1 MKFDICSV
9 GSALVDFTFNIDK
22 EYEKSLI
29 NYGIPKGSMT
39 LIEREEQE
47 ALIKELIEM
56 GKTPDKACGG
66 SGTNSTVAAS
76 LFGAKC
82 HMTCIVADDDHGR
95 FYIEDLSS
103 NNVNHTNPPISSD
116 LSSGKC
122 LVMVSDDAERTMCT
136 NLGISTEFWTSD
148 LDEKII
154 KDSSYLFLEGYLVAS
169 PKGMEIC
176 KKAIKAAKESKTK
189 VSISLSDPNIVHAFK
204 DEIKSLLDMEC
215 DLIFCNEDEAL
226 AFAETEDLSEAF
238 QVFKGLS
245 PNFLITQGSSGCIGF
260 DGKDEFNIP
269 GIKVKAIDSNGA
281 GDMFAGAVLFCIT
294 SELSLEK
301 GAIFGCYAASKV
313 VGNVG
318 PRLIKD
324 EYLKIKNNFF

>member
-22 EYEKSLI
+22 EYEKNLI
-29 NYGIPKGSMT
+29 QYGISKGSMT
-39 LIEREEQE
+39 LIERDEQE
-47 ALIKELIEM
+47 ALINELLEM

-82 HMTCIVADDDHGR
+82 HMTCIVSDDDHGK

-103 NNVNHTNPPISSD
+103 NKVSHTNPPISSEI
-116 LSSGKC
+116 SSGRC

-148 LDEKII
+148 LDLEII
-154 KDSSYLFLEGYLVAS
+154 KASSYLFLEGYLVAS
-169 PKGMEIC
+169 QKGMEVC
-176 KKAIKAAKESKTK
+176 KKAIEAAKESDTK
-189 VSISLSDPNIVHAFK
+189 VSISLSDPNIVNAFRN
-204 DEIKSLLDMEC
+204 EIKTLLDMKC

-226 AFAETEDLSEAF
+226 AYAETDNISNAF
-238 QVFKGLS
+238 QAFKEIS
-245 PNFLITQGSSGCIGF
+245 PNFLITQGSSGCVGF
-260 DGKDEFNIP
+260 DGTNEFNIP
-269 GIKVKAIDSNGA
+269 GLKVNAIDSNGA
-281 GDMFAGAVLFCIT
+281 GDLFAGAVLYCIT
-294 SELSLEK
+294 SGSSLEK
-301 GAIFGCYAASKV
+301 GAVFGCYAASKV
-313 VGNVG
+313 VGNTG

-324 EYLKIKNNFF
+324 EYAKIKHNFF

>member
-22 EYEKSLI
+22 EYEKNLI
-29 NYGIPKGSMT
+29 KYGIPKGSMT

-47 ALIKELIEM
+47 ALINELIDM

-82 HMTCIVADDDHGR
+82 HMTCIVSDDDHGR

-103 NNVNHTNPPISSD
+103 NNVIHTNPPISSD
-116 LSSGKC
+116 ISSGRC

-148 LDEKII
+148 LDEEII
-154 KDSSYLFLEGYLVAS
+154 NASEYLFLEGYLVAS
-169 PKGMEIC
+169 PKGIEVCM
-176 KKAIKAAKESKTK
+176 KAIEAAKESDTK
-189 VSISLSDPNIVHAFK
+189 VSISLSDPNIVNAFK
-204 DEIKSLLDMEC
+204 NEIKTILDTQC

-226 AFAETEDLSEAF
+226 AYAETDDVSNAF
-238 QVFKGLS
+238 QAFKEIS

-260 DGKDEFNIP
+260 DGKNEFNIP
-269 GIKVKAIDSNGA
+269 GIKVNAIDSNGA
-281 GDMFAGAVLFCIT
+281 GDMFAGAVLYCIT
-294 SELSLEK
+294 SGSSLEK
-301 GAIFGCYAASKV
+301 GALFGCYAASKV

-324 EYLKIKNNFF
+324 EYRKIKDSFF

>member
-22 EYEKSLI
+22 EYEKNLI
-29 NYGIPKGSMT
+29 KYGIPKGSMT

-47 ALIKELIEM
+47 TLINELMEM

-82 HMTCIVADDDHGR
+82 HMTCIVSDDDHGR

-103 NNVNHTNPPISSD
+103 NNVIHTNPPISSD
-116 LSSGKC
+116 ISSGRC

-136 NLGISTEFWTSD
+136 NLGISTEFWISD
-148 LDEKII
+148 LDEDVIRAS
-154 KDSSYLFLEGYLVAS
+154 DYLFLEGYLVAS
-169 PKGMEIC
+169 PKGMEVC
-176 KKAIKAAKESKTK
+176 KKAIEAAKESDTK
-189 VSISLSDPNIVHAFK
+189 VSISLSDPNIVNAFK
-204 DEIKSLLDMEC
+204 DEIKSLLNMKC
-215 DLIFCNEDEAL
+215 DLVFCNEDEAL
-226 AFAETEDLSEAF
+226 AYTKTDNILDAF
-238 QVFKGLS
+238 QIFKEIS
-245 PNFLITQGSSGCIGF
+245 PNFLITQGSSGCLGF
-260 DGKDEFNIP
+260 DGKNEFNIP
-269 GIKVKAIDSNGA
+269 GIKVNAIDSNGA
-281 GDMFAGAVLFCIT
+281 GDMFAGAVLYCIT
-294 SELSLEK
+294 SGLSLER
-301 GAIFGCYAASKV
+301 GAVFGCYAASKV

-324 EYLKIKNNFF
+324 EYSKIKKNFF

>member
-1 MKFDICSV
+1 MKFDICTV
-9 GSALVDFTFNIDK
+9 GSALVDFTFSIDK
-22 EYEKSLI
+22 EYEKNLI
-29 NYGIPKGSMT
+29 KYGIPKGSMT
-39 LIEREEQE
+39 LIERDEQE
-47 ALIKELIEM
+47 TLINELLEM

-82 HMTCIVADDDHGR
+82 HMTCIVSDDDHGR

-103 NNVNHTNPPISSD
+103 NKVSHTNPPISSEI
-116 LSSGKC
+116 SSGRC

-148 LDEKII
+148 LDVETI
-154 KDSSYLFLEGYLVAS
+154 KASSCLFLEGYLVAS
-169 PKGMEIC
+169 PKGMEVC
-176 KKAIKAAKESKTK
+176 KKAIEAAKESDTK
-189 VSISLSDPNIVHAFK
+189 VSISLSDPNIVNAFRN
-204 DEIKSLLDMEC
+204 EIKTLLDMKC

-226 AFAETEDLSEAF
+226 AYAETDNISNAF
-238 QVFKGLS
+238 QAFKEIS
-245 PNFLITQGSSGCIGF
+245 PNFLITQGSSGCVGF
-260 DGKDEFNIP
+260 DGTNEFNIP
-269 GIKVKAIDSNGA
+269 GIKVNAIDSNGA
-281 GDMFAGAVLFCIT
+281 GDMFAGAILYCIT
-294 SELSLEK
+294 SGSSLEK

-324 EYLKIKNNFF
+324 EYREIKNNFF

>member
-9 GSALVDFTFNIDK
+9 GSALVDFTFSIDK
-22 EYEKSLI
+22 DYEKNLI

-47 ALIKELIEM
+47 NLINELMEM

-82 HMTCIVADDDHGR
+82 HMTCIVSDDEHGR
-95 FYIEDLSS
+95 FYIKDLAS
-103 NNVNHTNPPISSD
+103 NNVNHTNEPIRSDISS
-116 LSSGKC
+116 GRC

-136 NLGISTEFWTSD
+136 NLGISSEFWTSD

-154 KDSSYLFLEGYLVAS
+154 KASQYLFLEGYLVAS
-169 PKGMEIC
+169 PKGMEVC
-176 KKAIKAAKESKTK
+176 KKAINTAKESDTK
-189 VSISLSDPNIVHAFK
+189 VSISLSDPNIVNAFK
-204 DEIKSLLDMEC
+204 SEIKTLLDMEC
-215 DLIFCNEDEAL
+215 DLVFCNEDEAL
-226 AFAETEDLSEAF
+226 AYAETDNISDAVQAF
-238 QVFKGLS
+238 KEIS
-245 PNFLITQGSSGCIGF
+245 PNFLITQGSSGCLGF
-260 DGKDEFNIP
+260 NGKNEFNIP
-269 GIKVKAIDSNGA
+269 GIKVNAIDSNGA
-281 GDMFAGAVLFCIT
+281 GDMFAGAVLYCIT
-294 SELSLEK
+294 SGSSLEK

>member
-154 KDSSYLFLEGYLVAS
+154 KDSRYLFLEGYLVAS

-176 KKAIKAAKESKTK
+176 KKAIKAAKESDTK

>member
-9 GSALVDFTFNIDK
+9 GSALVDFTFSIDK
-22 EYEKSLI
+22 DYEKNLI

-47 ALIKELIEM
+47 TLINELMEM
-56 GKTPDKACGG
+56 GKIPDKACGG

-82 HMTCIVADDDHGR
+82 HMTCIVSDDEHGK
-95 FYIEDLSS
+95 FYIEDLAS
-103 NNVNHTNPPISSD
+103 NNVHHTNAPIQSDISS
-116 LSSGKC
+116 GRC

-154 KDSSYLFLEGYLVAS
+154 KASQYLFLEGYLVAS
-169 PKGMEIC
+169 PKGMEVC
-176 KKAIKAAKESKTK
+176 KKAINTAKENNTK
-189 VSISLSDPNIVHAFK
+189 VSISLSDPNIVNAFK
-204 DEIKSLLDMEC
+204 NEIKTLLDMKC
-215 DLIFCNEDEAL
+215 DLVFCNEDEAL
-226 AFAETEDLSEAF
+226 AYAETDNILDAV
-238 QVFKGLS
+238 QIFKGIS
-245 PNFLITQGSSGCIGF
+245 PNFLITQGSSGCLGF
-260 DGKDEFNIP
+260 DGKNEFNIP
-269 GIKVKAIDSNGA
+269 GIKVNAIDSNGA
-281 GDMFAGAVLFCIT
+281 GDMFAGAVLYCIT
-294 SELSLEK
+294 SGLNLEK

-324 EYLKIKNNFF
+324 EYSKIKKNFF

>member
-1 MKFDICSV
+1 MNYDICSV
-9 GSALVDFTFNIDK
+9 GSALVDFTFSIDK
-22 EYEKSLI
+22 KYERNLI
-29 NYGIPKGSMT
+29 SHGIPKGSMT
-39 LIEREEQE
+39 LIEREDQE
-47 ALIKELIEM
+47 ALIKELTEM

-82 HMTCIVADDDHGR
+82 HMTCIVSDDDHGR

-103 NNVNHTNPPISSD
+103 NNVNHTNPPLSSD
-116 LSSGKC
+116 LSSGRC

-136 NLGISTEFWTSD
+136 NLGINTEFKASD

-154 KDSSYLFLEGYLVAS
+154 KASNYLFLEGYLVAS
-169 PKGMEIC
+169 PKGMEVC
-176 KKAIKAAKESKTK
+176 KKAVQAAKDNDTK

-204 DEIKSLLDMEC
+204 DEIKTLLDMNC

-226 AFAETEDLSEAF
+226 TYTETDDLSNAF
-238 QVFKGLS
+238 QIFKEIS

-260 DGKDEFNIP
+260 DGKNEFDIP
-269 GIKVKAIDSNGA
+269 GIKVNAIDTNGA
-281 GDMFAGAVLFCIT
+281 GDMFAGAVLYSIA
-294 SELSLEK
+294 SGSSLEK

-313 VGNVG
+313 VSNVG
-318 PRLIKD
+318 PRLLKE
-324 EYLKIKNNFF
+324 EYFQIKNNFF

>member
-9 GSALVDFTFNIDK
+9 GSALVDFTFSIDK
-22 EYEKSLI
+22 EYEKNLI
-29 NYGIPKGSMT
+29 KYGIPKGSMT
-39 LIEREEQE
+39 LIEKEDQE
-47 ALIKELIEM
+47 VLINELIEM
-56 GKTPDKACGG
+56 GKIPDKACGG

-82 HMTCIVADDDHGR
+82 HMTCIVSDDDHGR

-103 NNVNHTNPPISSD
+103 NNVSHTNAPISSEI
-116 LSSGKC
+116 SSGRC

-148 LDEKII
+148 LDVEVI
-154 KDSSYLFLEGYLVAS
+154 KASRYLFLEGYLIAS
-169 PKGMEIC
+169 PKGMEVC
-176 KKAIKAAKESKTK
+176 EKAIEVAKENDTK
-189 VSISLSDPNIVHAFK
+189 ISISLSDPNIVNAFK
-204 DEIKSLLDMEC
+204 NEIKTLLDMKC

-226 AFAETEDLSEAF
+226 TYTETDDISNAFRI
-238 QVFKGLS
+238 FKEIT

-260 DGKDEFNIP
+260 DGKNEFNIP
-269 GIKVKAIDSNGA
+269 GIRVNAIDSNGA
-281 GDMFAGAVLFCIT
+281 GDMFAGAVLYCIT
-294 SELSLEK
+294 SGSSLEK
-301 GAIFGCYAASKV
+301 GALFGCYAASKV

-324 EYLKIKNNFF
+324 EYYEIKNNFF

>member
-116 LSSGKC
+116 LSSGRC
-122 LVMVSDDAERTMCT
+122 LVMVSGDAERTMCT

-154 KDSSYLFLEGYLVAS
+154 KDSRYLFLEGYLVAS

-176 KKAIKAAKESKTK
+176 KKAIKAAKESDTK

>member
-9 GSALVDFTFNIDK
+9 GSALVDFTFSIDK
-22 EYEKSLI
+22 DYEKNLI

-47 ALIKELIEM
+47 TLINELMEM
-56 GKTPDKACGG
+56 GKIPDKACGG

-82 HMTCIVADDDHGR
+82 HMTCIVSDDEHGK
-95 FYIEDLSS
+95 FYIEDLAS
-103 NNVNHTNPPISSD
+103 NNVRHTNAPIQSDISS
-116 LSSGKC
+116 GRC

-154 KDSSYLFLEGYLVAS
+154 KASQYLFLEGYLVAS
-169 PKGMEIC
+169 PKGMEVC
-176 KKAIKAAKESKTK
+176 KKAINTAKENNTK
-189 VSISLSDPNIVHAFK
+189 VSISLSDPNIVNAFK
-204 DEIKSLLDMEC
+204 NEIKTLLDMKC
-215 DLIFCNEDEAL
+215 DLVFCNEDEAL
-226 AFAETEDLSEAF
+226 AYAETDNILDAV
-238 QVFKGLS
+238 QIFKEIS
-245 PNFLITQGSSGCIGF
+245 PNFLITQGSSGCLGF
-260 DGKDEFNIP
+260 DGKNEFNIP
-269 GIKVKAIDSNGA
+269 GIKVNAIDSNGA
-281 GDMFAGAVLFCIT
+281 GDMFAGAVLYCIT
-294 SELSLEK
+294 SGLNLEK

-324 EYLKIKNNFF
+324 EYSKIKKNFF

>member
-22 EYEKSLI
+22 DYEKNLI
-29 NYGIPKGSMT
+29 KYGIPKGSMT

-47 ALIKELIEM
+47 TLINELIEM

-116 LSSGKC
+116 LSSGRC
-122 LVMVSDDAERTMCT
+122 LVMVSGDAERTMCT

-154 KDSSYLFLEGYLVAS
+154 KDSRYLFLEGYLVAS

-176 KKAIKAAKESKTK
+176 KKAIKAAKESDTK